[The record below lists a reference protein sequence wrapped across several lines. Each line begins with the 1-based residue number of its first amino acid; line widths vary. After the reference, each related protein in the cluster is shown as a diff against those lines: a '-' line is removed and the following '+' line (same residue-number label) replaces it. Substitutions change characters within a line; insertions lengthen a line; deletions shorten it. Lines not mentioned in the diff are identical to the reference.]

1 MTDDII
7 NAAKEAAYNFHRRL
21 GDLGTAMQLR
31 KFVDDYFHSLNRKEF
46 WWNVAS
52 FYELDGV
59 APFSDDL
66 GSELKV
72 LFTKEAFLEWSTE
85 KACYKDE
92 RALLGFKLGDIEK
105 R

>member
-1 MTDDII
+1 MADDII

-21 GDLGTAMQLR
+21 GELTTPMQLR
-31 KFVDDYFHSLNRKEF
+31 KFVDDYFHSLGRKEF

-59 APFSDDL
+59 ALWTDDI
-66 GSELKV
+66 GTDLKT
-72 LFTKEAFLEWSTE
+72 LFTKEAFTEWNLE
-85 KACYKDE
+85 KAAYKDE

>member
-7 NAAKEAAYNFHRRL
+7 NAAKETAYNFHMRL
-21 GDLGTAMQLR
+21 GQLATAMELR
-31 KFVDDYFHSLNRKEF
+31 KFVDDYFHSLNRKDF

-59 APFSDDL
+59 ALWSDDL
-66 GSELKV
+66 GPELKL
-72 LFTKEAFLEWSTE
+72 LFTKEAFTEWNLE
-85 KACYKDE
+85 KAGYQDE